1 MKLPP
6 LIHGPFATRLLTVF
20 VLVWCLPLDL
30 AAQTSVAVNTTNDLD
45 DGTCDATHCS
55 LREAITASNNAV
67 DGGII
72 AFNIPGSGPHTLQP
86 SMALPPVE
94 DGVSIDGTTQPGFA
108 GAPVIELDGS
118 LVGEAHGLDV
128 VGSNNLI
135 RALVINRFAGNG
147 ISISTDCTDN
157 VIEGNYIGVD
167 ATGTAALGN
176 GEAGVAMFQGASDT
190 TIGGSDAG
198 AGNVLSGNVFG
209 VLIADGSVSGT
220 QILGNLIGTNA
231 GGDQAIPNS
240 QTGILLWGTDTV
252 IGGVEAGARNVI
264 SGNGFA
270 GIDLGP
276 GSTGTIIQGN
286 YIGIDAAG
294 TAALGN
300 DLGIFVNF
308 SPNNVIGGTESGAGN
323 VVSGNVGL
331 NININGLDA
340 SENILQGNYIGTDA
354 TGTVA
359 LPTGRA
365 LRIEYARNNLI
376 GGTQPGARNVISGN
390 YRGIS
395 IEGPTATENVIAG
408 NYIGVD
414 VMGFA
419 PLGNRGAGI
428 RFTTEA
434 SNNTVGGT
442 EPGAGNII
450 ANSTWVGIAVFP
462 EAGTG
467 NRILGNAIFDNAQ
480 LGIELNR
487 DGVTPNDE
495 NDPDTGPN
503 NLQNFP
509 TLIAA
514 VASGSGAVI
523 EAELASAP
531 DSSFLVDFFSN
542 LACDEEG
549 HGEGRTPL
557 GSVTLSTDATGMGS
571 VVAAFSTISGTILTA
586 TATDSDGST
595 SEFSQ
600 CLELATWGVSSS
612 PTSRTVT
619 PGESAS
625 YAISVSADG
634 GTFDE
639 TVSLSCSGA
648 PPEATCTFGQDE
660 ITLVDGQASATMTVS
675 TAAPAGSSRVIPWTH
690 GNPPWIWLSVALL
703 LLVAMGLRERLRR
716 SDPRWSPG
724 LVPVSALRGAAIAAL
739 LGLLAVSQNSCGAD
753 GTPPPEGGTPTGT
766 YELTIT
772 AAWES
777 AQSTA
782 TATLVVQ

>member
-20 VLVWCLPLDL
+20 VLVWCLPLNL

-625 YAISVSADG
+625 YAISVSVDG

-639 TVSLSCSGA
+639 TVSLSCSDA
-648 PPEATCTFGQDE
+648 PPEATCTFDQDE

-724 LVPVSALRGAAIAAL
+724 LVPVSALRGAAIVAL
-739 LGLLAVSQNSCGAD
+739 LGLMVLSQNSCGAD
-753 GTPPPEGGTPTGT
+753 GTPPPEGGTPTGS